1 MLAKGRGRWAVSQKP
16 TYTDAALIRLPC
28 LQGVLPADVVEDG
41 ELSSNYQEPY

>member
-1 MLAKGRGRWAVSQKP
+1 MLALGRGRWAASH
-16 TYTDAALIRLPC
+16 TDAALIRLPC